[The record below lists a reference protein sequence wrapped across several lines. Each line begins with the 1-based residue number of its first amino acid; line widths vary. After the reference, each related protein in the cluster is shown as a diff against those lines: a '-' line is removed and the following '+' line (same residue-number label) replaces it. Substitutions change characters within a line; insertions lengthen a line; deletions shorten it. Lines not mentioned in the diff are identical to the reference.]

1 MKKMLVL
8 MSGIILPIVMCLG
21 VLVVPS
27 FADADGGGGNGGNNE
42 CSDGVKTALIGS
54 NGCYS
59 GGIWGILGIVIDILT
74 IGIGA
79 AAVAGIVYSGIQ
91 YTTASGDP
99 AKITKAKRRLYE
111 ILIGILVYGVFYGLM
126 RWLIPGWG

>member
-1 MKKMLVL
+1 MNRRVKTLAAVVLPVVMCSLVL
-8 MSGIILPIVMCLG
+8 VKPT
-21 VLVVPS
+21 
-27 FADADGGGGNGGNNE
+27 FADGGCAGVETAILGGAG
-42 CSDGVKTALIGS
+42 
-54 NGCYS
+54 GCYS

-126 RWLIPGWG
+126 RWLIPGWE

>member
-1 MKKMLVL
+1 MNRRVKILAAVVLSVAMCSLVL
-8 MSGIILPIVMCLG
+8 VKPT
-21 VLVVPS
+21 
-27 FADADGGGGNGGNNE
+27 FADEE
-42 CSDGVKTALIGS
+42 CVKTAILGGAD
-54 NGCYS
+54 GCYS

-74 IGIGA
+74 LGIGA

-91 YTTASGDP
+91 YMTASGDP

-111 ILIGILVYGVFYGLM
+111 ILIGILVHGVFYGLM